1 MTHHFYE
8 TCAYFT
14 AARYMRTAESLA
26 TQVFRPTGMKPAYA
40 YIMLALEDH
49 HPQTVTDLATTLGY
63 DRSSIYRMI
72 QRLAQRDLVQMTTI
86 GKAATIDLLP
96 ASADFLRTANQCL
109 TTWGNLTDTKLG
121 PDKAAMTHLLTVNNA
136 KLRS

>member
-14 AARYMRTAESLA
+14 AARYMRTVEGLA
-26 TQVFRPTGMKPAYA
+26 TQTFQPTGMKPAYS
-40 YIMLALEDH
+40 YIMLALEDR

-63 DRSSIYRMI
+63 DRSSIYRMV
-72 QRLAQRDLVQMTTI
+72 QRLEQRGLVHLYPV
-86 GKAATIDLLP
+86 GKSATVDLLP
-96 ASADFLRTANQCL
+96 DSAAFLKTANQCL
-109 TTWGNLTDTKLG
+109 SAWGQLTDAKLG
-121 PDKAAMTHLLTVNNA
+121 PDKAAMTRLLTTNNA